1 VRRLATSGLVAFIAV
16 LSLLAAAC
24 SSSKGKSEG
33 TTVPSTSTV
42 PASVGSSAAETT
54 APATTAPARSSVG
67 YPTPRQAAQHLVDA
81 WRRSDRSAALQG
93 ADASAVEQMFT
104 APPPNGS
111 IYECDKG
118 DSSPSYCGVQVY
130 GAQQLYVRLE
140 MVQRPV
146 GWVVDL
152 ADVESLH

>member
-1 VRRLATSGLVAFIAV
+1 VVVAALAVT
-16 LSLLAAAC
+16 AC
-24 SSSKGKSEG
+24 SSSNGKSEG
-33 TTVPSTSTV
+33 TTVPSTSTA
-42 PASVGSSAAETT
+42 PTSTSST
-54 APATTAPARSSVG
+54 APATTAPAQSTIG

-81 WRRSDRSAALQG
+81 WRHSDRATALQG
-93 ADASAVEQMFT
+93 ADPNAVEQMFT

>member
-1 VRRLATSGLVAFIAV
+1 M
-16 LSLLAAAC
+16 AAC
-24 SSSKGKSEG
+24 SSSKGSGEG
-33 TTVPSTSTV
+33 TTVPSTAATA
-42 PASVGSSAAETT
+42 PTSATAAPTT
-54 APATTAPARSSVG
+54 AAAQSAVGFPTARE
-67 YPTPRQAAQHLVDA
+67 AAQHLVDA
-81 WRRSDRSAALQG
+81 WRHQDRGAAVQG
-93 ADASAVEQMFT
+93 ADEAAVAQMFT

-152 ADVESLH
+152 ADVEPLH